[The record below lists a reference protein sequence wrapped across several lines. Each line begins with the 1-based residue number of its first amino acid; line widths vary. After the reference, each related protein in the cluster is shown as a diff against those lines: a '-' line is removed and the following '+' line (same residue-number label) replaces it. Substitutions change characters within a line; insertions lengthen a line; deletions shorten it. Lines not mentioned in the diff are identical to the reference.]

1 MSYNRYYQAPDYTK
15 RLGEIYARQTRQNEE
30 DLKNKLEQSQQI
42 ADADPGVAA
51 LEMTKAALGTAAK
64 LAPFAKSLADKV
76 EKRKQEKYKKEFEAY
91 SPEKQEAILKA
102 FEYKE
107 AKFKFEEKSEDSSNI

>member
-64 LAPFAKSLADKV
+64 LAPF
-76 EKRKQEKYKKEFEAY
+76 
-91 SPEKQEAILKA
+91 
-102 FEYKE
+102 
-107 AKFKFEEKSEDSSNI
+107 